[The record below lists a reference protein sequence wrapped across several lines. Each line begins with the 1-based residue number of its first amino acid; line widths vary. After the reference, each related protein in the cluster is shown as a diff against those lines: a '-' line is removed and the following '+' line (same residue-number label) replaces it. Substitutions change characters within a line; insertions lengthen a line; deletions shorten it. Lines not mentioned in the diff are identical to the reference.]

1 MFTQTMIQN
10 LGVLKVGWYWFFLM
24 LLRSFGRARKLM
36 QEK

>member
-10 LGVLKVGWYWFFLM
+10 LGALKVGWYWFSLM
-24 LLRSFGRARKLM
+24 LLRIFGRTRKLM